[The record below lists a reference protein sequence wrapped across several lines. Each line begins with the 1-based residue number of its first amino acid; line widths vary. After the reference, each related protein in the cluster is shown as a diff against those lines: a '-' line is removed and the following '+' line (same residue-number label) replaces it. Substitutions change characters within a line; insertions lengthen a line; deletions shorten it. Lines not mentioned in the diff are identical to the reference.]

1 MCVKSEYE
9 TLKAIMEELK
19 MFAETH
25 NAPVI
30 INTKSEKVTRPDE
43 SSILPVP
50 SIGLPTSCHLEYFD
64 GSCYYVTVLKDRTEG
79 CE

>member
-1 MCVKSEYE
+1 MSVKNEFE
-9 TLKAIMEELK
+9 TLKAIIQQLK
-19 MFAETH
+19 TFAETH

-30 INTKSEKVTRPDE
+30 VNANSVKATRPDE

-50 SIGLPTSCHLEYFD
+50 SFGLSTSCHLEYFD
-64 GSCYYVTVLKDRTEG
+64 GKCYYVTVLKDRTKE